1 MIKNLKKVYRIFLL
15 MSIAILPIINA
26 QAQSAMKIE
35 KKTYITT
42 GTRKEAKFYTNKG
55 YAFCITPQREGAGE
69 GATLNYMS
77 KEDKGELLYLLEK
90 TGTTDNDYLKT
101 QLAIW
106 ILKFNYMPNYYVNN
120 SNIDVV
126 KNAKTLA
133 TEASKKANY
142 TSANPTIDISVNSLK
157 LNPTSDGKF
166 YQSEVITLKSTGIK
180 ESAKVELKNAPVG
193 TELKK
198 VNSNA
203 NDNAERYE
211 ITVSSDKITKEEK
224 FQLVV
229 TAKGTTNTVERYST
243 GNNKLQDLIVL
254 IPEEKTV
261 SKTLDFTITP
271 ILRTCEFYNNQYYGK
286 DGKITTQ
293 ENYELQCKSH
303 TCEKVG
309 DKYFGKLGTI
319 VTEETYQLECFKH
332 TCEKIGNKYF
342 GKDGIEV
349 SETDYKAQCEPKQ
362 VFVPDTKAS
371 FNPLLIIVGS
381 ITIGTTLGTITYYH
395 DKKSI

>member
-1 MIKNLKKVYRIFLL
+1 MIKKIYSSILL
-15 MSIAILPIINA
+15 LAIAIIPIINV

-55 YAFCITPQREGAGE
+55 YAFCITPQRTGAEE

-90 TGTTDNDYLKT
+90 TGTDDNDYLKT

-120 SNIDVV
+120 SNINVV
-126 KNAKTLA
+126 KNAKALA
-133 TEASKKANY
+133 AEAKEKSNY
-142 TSANPTIDISVNSLK
+142 TSSNPTIDISVNSLK
-157 LNPTSDGKF
+157 LNQTSDGKF
-166 YQSEVITLKSTGIK
+166 YQSEVITIKSTGIK
-180 ESAKVELKNAPVG
+180 ENTKVELKNAPEG
-193 TELKK
+193 AEIKK
-198 VNSNA
+198 VESNV
-203 NDNAERYE
+203 NDNRERYE
-211 ITVSSDKITKEEK
+211 ITVSSDKIIKEEK
-224 FQLVV
+224 IQLVV
-229 TAKGTTNTVERYST
+229 TAKGTINTVERYST
-243 GNNKLQDLIVL
+243 GNSKLQDLIVL
-254 IPEEKTV
+254 IPEEKIVT
-261 SKTLDFTITP
+261 KALDFTVTP
-271 ILRTCEFYNNQYYGK
+271 IIRTCEFYNNQYYGK

-362 VFVPDTKAS
+362 VFVPDTKSS
-371 FNPLLIIVGS
+371 FSPLLIIMGAIS
-381 ITIGTTLGTITYYH
+381 LGTMMGTITYYH
-395 DKKSI
+395 DKKMA